1 MYYKYEQWLLGL
13 PTHKRKIHSQTIKK
27 RAPKKSVRMM
37 KRNLCWIF
45 REINKLIDEAVEE
58 EDEAVEEED
67 KSVLARVG
75 KFYSFLPFSFF
86 Y

>member
-1 MYYKYEQWLLGL
+1 MSNDYQDYPHTKEKFIAKQF
-13 PTHKRKIHSQTIKK
+13 KK

>member
-58 EDEAVEEED
+58 EDE
-67 KSVLARVG
+67 SVLARVG
-75 KFYSFLPFSFF
+75 KFYSFLPLSFF

>member
-1 MYYKYEQWLLGL
+1 
-13 PTHKRKIHSQTIKK
+13 
-27 RAPKKSVRMM
+27 MM

-45 REINKLIDEAVEE
+45 REINKLIDKAVEE

>member
-1 MYYKYEQWLLGL
+1 
-13 PTHKRKIHSQTIKK
+13 
-27 RAPKKSVRMM
+27 MM

-58 EDEAVEEED
+58 EDEAVGEED

-75 KFYSFLPFSFF
+75 KFYSFLSFSFF
-86 Y
+86 LLTELIFFLNFKLNVHEESTLNRWSTTSRKFVR